1 MTQPSLQ
8 AAFSNPVHQA
18 QQCFRHIAQALAEP
32 GLVEHIA
39 LVGSMDAL
47 DAASHASAL
56 TLLDSDTPIW
66 ISPALDS
73 AALRRHLI
81 FHCACPI
88 VEQPEDAQFVFMS
101 ANDTAVL
108 SRLDAGTDRDP
119 EFSCTVFLQ
128 VASLQSGTTTTW
140 SGPGI
145 QHSRNVQLPMSP
157 EFWQQRDAIT
167 AFPRGVDICFV
178 AGQDMMGLPRSTRVG
193 LQTKE

>member
-18 QQCFRHIAQALAEP
+18 QQCFRHIAQAFAEP
-32 GLVEHIA
+32 GLVERIA
-39 LVGSMDAL
+39 LVDSMEAL

-66 ISPALDS
+66 ISPELDS

-88 VEQPEDAQFVFMS
+88 VEQPEEAQFVFMA

-108 SRLDAGTDRDP
+108 SRLDVGTDRDP

-128 VASLQSGTTTTW
+128 VPSLQSGTTTTW

-145 QHSRNVQLPMSP
+145 QHSRDVQLPVSA

>member
-18 QQCFRHIAQALAEP
+18 QQCFRLIAQAFAEP
-32 GLVEHIA
+32 GLVERIA
-39 LVGSMDAL
+39 LVDSMEAL

-66 ISPALDS
+66 ISPELDS

-88 VEQPEDAQFVFMS
+88 VEQPEEAQFVFMG

-108 SRLDAGTDRDP
+108 SRLDVGTDRDP

-128 VASLQSGTTTTW
+128 VPSLQSGTTTTW

-145 QHSRNVQLPMSP
+145 QHSRDVQLPVSA
-157 EFWQQRDAIT
+157 ELWQQRDAIT

>member
-8 AAFSNPVHQA
+8 AAFADPVHHA

-32 GLVEHIA
+32 GLVEQIA
-39 LVGSMDAL
+39 LVDSMQAL

-66 ISPALDS
+66 ISPELDS
-73 AALRRHLI
+73 AALRRHLV

-88 VEQPEDAQFVFMS
+88 LEQPEDAQFVFMGLS
-101 ANDTAVL
+101 DMAVL
-108 SRLDAGTDRDP
+108 PRLDVGTDRDP

-128 VASLQSGTTTTW
+128 LPSLQGGATTQW

-145 QHSRNVQLPMSP
+145 QHSRDVSLPVDVS
-157 EFWQQRDAIT
+157 FWQQRDAIT

-178 AGQDMMGLPRSTRVG
+178 AGQEMMGLPRSTRVCQ
-193 LQTKE
+193 QTKE

>member
-39 LVGSMDAL
+39 LVESMEAL

-66 ISPALDS
+66 ISPELDS

-88 VEQPEDAQFVFMS
+88 VEQPEEAQFVFMG

-108 SRLDAGTDRDP
+108 SHLDVGTDRDP

-128 VASLQSGTTTTW
+128 VPSLQSGTTTTW

-145 QHSRNVQLPMSP
+145 QHSRDVQLPMSA